1 MGPPVSSLFDS
12 TLCVI
17 VVYKHTQP
25 LLYRILL
32 YLSACCGLDFMEK
45 VFSSSS
51 LLINLVSALKTF
63 KLYLNIFA
71 MLFFMCR

>member
-25 LLYRILL
+25 LQLCRGTADQSWFSFVILN
-32 YLSACCGLDFMEK
+32 LSIPVYTEFPASTQEFP
-45 VFSSSS
+45 
-51 LLINLVSALKTF
+51 SA
-63 KLYLNIFA
+63 
-71 MLFFMCR
+71 